1 MKPYPLTK
9 NFFGRL
15 HDHALSLDS
24 DDILVW
30 VDTKN
35 GVFFVKSLY
44 SSLANRGVDPF
55 PHGMVWN
62 SQAPI
67 RVSFFAW
74 EATWAKILM
83 QDQLRKRSWKMP
95 NKYYIY
101 KEGEETSD
109 HILLH
114 CSKACI
120 L

>member
-1 MKPYPLTK
+1 MKPYPLTN

-35 GVFFVKSLY
+35 GVFSVKSLY
-44 SSLANRGVDPF
+44 SSLAKRGVDPF
-55 PHGMVWN
+55 SHGIVWN

-74 EATWAKILM
+74 EATWAKIL
-83 QDQLRKRSWKMP
+83 
-95 NKYYIY
+95 I
-101 KEGEETSD
+101 
-109 HILLH
+109 
-114 CSKACI
+114 
-120 L
+120 